1 MKNAPGSPHASHAVS
16 PIPTSLIEA
25 AVYSPPSLIAPA
37 SRLVAV
43 RTWAWR
49 ADEFGGAVRSDHEI
63 LPVVAIRSF
72 TVARFQRKATDDPIR
87 IASSARGMRRAGWT
101 EFDHDLVT
109 EAVVCDDQIG
119 LVRADYGDGEN
130 IYCQVVNAAWPAE
143 EDAERLSIVVEQLR
157 GLAEKRLRMEGS
169 GSAGQP
175 HHQSQREGRVSP
187 RIFEGGNAG

>member
-1 MKNAPGSPHASHAVS
+1 MRTPNPTNVPTGLS
-16 PIPTSLIEA
+16 TSLIEA
-25 AVYSPPSLIAPA
+25 AVYSPPTLIAPA

-43 RTWAWR
+43 RAWAWQ
-49 ADEFGGAVRSDHEI
+49 AEEFGGAVRSDFEI

-72 TVARFQRKATDDPIR
+72 TVARFQRRETDDPIR

-101 EFDHDLVT
+101 EFDHDMIT

-143 EDAERLSIVVEQLR
+143 EDAERLSSVVEQLR
-157 GLAEKRLRMEGS
+157 GMAEKRLRMECG

-175 HHQSQREGRVSP
+175 HHQPREGRASGMVSP